1 MDQFSS
7 PAIVLQRRQYGDFDL
22 IMTTLTR
29 DFGKCTLI
37 AKAAKKS
44 VKRFPG
50 GTLDPFSALS
60 IVFSRGRGKG
70 MYVLQEATLEKT
82 CAAIR
87 ADILK
92 TAYACYW
99 AELIALWMEP
109 GTVHAPVFH
118 LLDFVLEELDRCA
131 TPPGLLNVLFQ
142 MRFMGQEGFRP
153 VLERCSCC
161 QSDLEA
167 LSQTDFCID
176 LSRGGVVCRQ
186 CPTHTRERLQLS
198 KGTLKQLQWVAAQEF
213 GVAKRVRFSP
223 KALAESTIFLESFVP
238 YHIGKVPQSLPF
250 LQKIRAGRTLC

>member
-37 AKAAKKS
+37 AKSAKKS

-60 IVFSRGRGKG
+60 IVFSQGRGKG
-70 MYVLQEATLEKT
+70 LYMLQEATLEKA
-82 CAAIR
+82 CGSIR
-87 ADILK
+87 ADIVK

-109 GTVHAPVFH
+109 GTAHAPVFH
-118 LLDFVLEELDRCA
+118 LLDFVLEELDRCSTSA
-131 TPPGLLNVLFQ
+131 ALLNILFQ
-142 MRFMGQEGFRP
+142 MRFMGQEGFKP

-161 QSDLEA
+161 QSDIDA
-167 LSQTDFCID
+167 LAQQDFCID
-176 LSRGGVVCRQ
+176 MNKGGIVCRQ
-186 CPTHTRERLQLS
+186 CPTNTRERLRLS
-198 KGTLKQLQWVAAQEF
+198 KGTLKQLQWIAAQEF
-213 GVAKRVRFSP
+213 VVAKRVRFSTQ
-223 KALAESTIFLESFVP
+223 AVAEATVFLESFVP
-238 YHIGKVPQSLPF
+238 YHIGKMPHSLPF
-250 LQKIRAGRTLC
+250 LQKMRATQSSR